1 MKKFHNRA
9 KVSST
14 WTKSVINYFNLD
26 SNFPRCV
33 EGPNVNLYGFIGC
46 EDWARKE
53 YCVLKD
59 NVALLLDTEVSFP
72 IFFSNTAD
80 RPKDKNMPGKVLNK
94 DIHQTDRDNLSDGYT
109 IKTQIHRNARIASD
123 RQNLTRQAWA
133 FCSFTLMHLELQVY
147 HTQIGGFF
155 WLKLRVEQIIF
166 KML

>member
-72 IFFSNTAD
+72 IFFQT
-80 RPKDKNMPGKVLNK
+80 L
-94 DIHQTDRDNLSDGYT
+94 QTDLKTKICQEKFSIRIYIRPIEIICQMATQLKHKFIEMQELPLIDKILLGKLGPFVLSRLC
-109 IKTQIHRNARIASD
+109 I
-123 RQNLTRQAWA
+123 
-133 FCSFTLMHLELQVY
+133 
-147 HTQIGGFF
+147 
-155 WLKLRVEQIIF
+155 
-166 KML
+166 